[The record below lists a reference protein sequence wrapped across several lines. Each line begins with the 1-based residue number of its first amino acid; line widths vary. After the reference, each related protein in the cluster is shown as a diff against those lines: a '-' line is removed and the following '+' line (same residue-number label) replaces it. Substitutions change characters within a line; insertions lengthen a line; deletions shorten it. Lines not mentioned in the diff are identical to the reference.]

1 MSTSQPMN
9 VTIIGGGMITHDQI
23 LPSFYHLQR
32 LGVVGEITIC
42 ALNSAPLRELA
53 ESESLGRAFSGQSF
67 SAQPALDTDPDKI
80 HPDLFRDVLRAM
92 PPRHLAV
99 VAVPDQFHY
108 DVLKEAIAA
117 NQHILCVKPLV
128 LRHEQAVEIEHAALD
143 RGLFVGVEYHKRF
156 DRRALLA
163 RADYRAGRFG
173 EFRVGEAKMIEP
185 WFYRFSNFQNWFTKE
200 NTDPFTYVGCHY
212 VDQVYFMTGLRPVEV
227 SVIGIEGSFPNGNPG
242 WMWTSGRVVFEN
254 GAILQVIDG
263 LGYPD
268 LGAGSNDQGITMYC
282 DNGEKGGMIKHNDQF
297 RTVSHC
303 YAEGEGPG
311 GSAFNYINPDYFK
324 MVPWE
329 NAGLKP
335 VGYGYESVEA
345 IARTAHR
352 IESESAGLSEDEAL
366 EHRRGMIRKV
376 DAQGIIA
383 TPANSSVNELVMEAG
398 RQSIMND
405 GRTARITYDDPP
417 RVELI

>member
-1 MSTSQPMN
+1 MSTSKPID
-9 VTIIGGGMITHDQI
+9 VTIIGGGMITHDQL
-23 LPSFYHLQR
+23 LPSLYHLQR

-42 ALNSAPLRELA
+42 ARHSAPLCKLA
-53 ESESLGRAFSGQSF
+53 ESESLGRAFPGQSF
-67 SAQPALDTDPDKI
+67 SARPVLEADPNEYQ
-80 HPDLFRDVLRAM
+80 PDLFREILRAM

-99 VAVPDQFHY
+99 VAVPDPLHY
-108 DVLKEAIAA
+108 DVIKEAIAA

-128 LRHEQAVEIEHAALD
+128 LRHEQAVEIEHAALK
-143 RGLFVGVEYHKRF
+143 RGLFIGVEYHKRF

-185 WFYRFSNFQNWFTKE
+185 WYYRFSNFQNWFTKE
-200 NTDPFTYVGCHY
+200 STDPFTYVGCHY
-212 VDQVYFMTGLRPVEV
+212 VDQVFFVTGLRPVDV
-227 SVIGIEGSFPNGNPG
+227 SVIGIEGKFPNGNSG

-303 YAEGEGPG
+303 YAEGVGPG
-311 GSAFNYINPDYFK
+311 GKAFNYVNPDYFK

-329 NAGLKP
+329 SSGLKP

-345 IARTAHR
+345 ITRTAHR
-352 IESESAGLSEDEAL
+352 IECESAGLPEDEAL
-366 EHRRGMIRKV
+366 ERRRGMIREV
-376 DAQGIIA
+376 DARGIIA

-398 RQSIMND
+398 RLSIMNE
-405 GRTARITYDDPP
+405 GRTARITYDNPP
-417 RVELI
+417 RVELA

>member
-1 MSTSQPMN
+1 MN
-9 VTIIGGGMITHDQI
+9 VTIVGGGMITHDQL
-23 LPSFYHLQR
+23 LPSLYHLQR

-53 ESESLGRAFSGQSF
+53 ESKSLLCAFPGQSF
-67 SAQPALDTDPDKI
+67 KAEPALDSDPRES
-80 HPDLFRDVLRAM
+80 HPDRFRDILRAM
-92 PPRHLAV
+92 PPRQLAV
-99 VAVPDQFHY
+99 VAVPDPFHY

-117 NQHILCVKPLV
+117 DQHILCVKPLV
-128 LRHEQAVEIEHAALD
+128 LRHEQAVEIEHAALE
-143 RGLFVGVEYHKRF
+143 RGLFIGIEYHKRF
-156 DRRALLA
+156 DRRAQLA

-173 EFRVGEAKMIEP
+173 EFRVGDAKMIEP

-200 NTDPFTYVGCHY
+200 STDPFSYVGCHY
-212 VDQVYFMTGLRPVEV
+212 VDQVFFMTGLRPVDV
-227 SVIGIEGSFPNGNPG
+227 SVIGIEGAFPNGNSG

-254 GAILQVIDG
+254 GAILHVING

-282 DNGEKGGMIKHNDQF
+282 DNGKKGGLIKHNDQF
-297 RTVSHC
+297 RSVSHC
-303 YAEGEGPG
+303 YADGEGSG
-311 GSAFNYINPDYFK
+311 GKAFNFVNPDYFK

-352 IESESAGLSEDEAL
+352 IESESAGLPEGEAL
-366 EHRRGMIRKV
+366 ELRRGMIREV
-376 DAQGIIA
+376 DANGIIA

-398 RQSIMND
+398 RLSIMND
-405 GRTARITYDDPP
+405 GRTARITYDNPP
-417 RVELI
+417 RVELT